1 MMEVEPNQKCDCEC
15 HFGGAESCPSCKK
28 NH

>member
-1 MMEVEPNQKCDCEC
+1 MMENEPEQKCLCEC

>member
-1 MMEVEPNQKCDCEC
+1 MMETEPEQKCLCEC